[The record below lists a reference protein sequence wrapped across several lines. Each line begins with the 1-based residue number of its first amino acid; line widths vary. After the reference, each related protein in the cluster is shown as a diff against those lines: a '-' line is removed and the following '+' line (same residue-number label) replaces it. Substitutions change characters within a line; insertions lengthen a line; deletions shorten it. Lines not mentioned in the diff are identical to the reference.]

1 MQALSAMAIAPNLY
15 EHTLVRYT
23 DPLHATELLRQYRPY
38 LEMIPSLR
46 RPQESLIP
54 IPLPIAHLQ
63 IPAATTT
70 NQRPQVKSVMVPCD
84 LVFVMC
90 DPEWKVKTDIELLVF
105 IHRPGESFTELLTR
119 WRQSQVLLSRSYS
132 WDMPLLHRNVFSEGA
147 NRQFPLFVLFQE
159 TLAVIKRGLKAAHLP
174 YVVDT
179 TILKEQPSSGTKL
192 MTGSSESTE

>member
-1 MQALSAMAIAPNLY
+1 MAIAPNLY
-15 EHTLVRYT
+15 EYTLVRYT

-38 LEMIPSLR
+38 LEMIPSMR

-54 IPLPIAHLQ
+54 IPLPIAHIQ
-63 IPAATTT
+63 VPAATTT

-132 WDMPLLHRNVFSEGA
+132 WDMPLQHRDVFSEGA
-147 NRQFPLFVLFQE
+147 NRQLPLFVLFQE
-159 TLAVIKRGLKAAHLP
+159 TLAVIKRGLKAARLP
-174 YVVDT
+174 FVIDT
-179 TILKEQPSSGTKL
+179 TILKDQPSPATKL

>member
-1 MQALSAMAIAPNLY
+1 MAIAPNLY
-15 EHTLVRYT
+15 EHTLVHYT

-63 IPAATTT
+63 VPAAATAS
-70 NQRPQVKSVMVPCD
+70 QRPQVKSVMVPCD

-90 DPEWKVKTDIELLVF
+90 DPEWKVKTDIELLIF

-132 WDMPLLHRNVFSEGA
+132 WEMPLPHRDVFSEGA
-147 NRQFPLFVLFQE
+147 NRQLPLFVLFPE
-159 TLAVIKRGLKAAHLP
+159 TLTVIKRGLKAARLP
-174 YVVDT
+174 CVIDT
-179 TILKEQPSSGTKL
+179 TILKEELSSATKL

>member
-1 MQALSAMAIAPNLY
+1 MLSAMAIAPNLY
-15 EHTLVRYT
+15 EDTLVRYT

-38 LEMIPSLR
+38 LEMLPSMR

-54 IPLPIAHLQ
+54 IPLPIAHIQ
-63 IPAATTT
+63 VPAATTS
-70 NQRPQVKSVMVPCD
+70 NQRSQVKSVMVPCD

-105 IHRPGESFTELLTR
+105 IHRPGESFTELLGR

-132 WDMPLLHRNVFSEGA
+132 WDMPLQHRDVFSEGA

-159 TLAVIKRGLKAAHLP
+159 TLPVIKRGFKAARLP
-174 YVVDT
+174 CVIDT
-179 TILKEQPSSGTKL
+179 TILKEQPSSATKL
-192 MTGSSESTE
+192 MTSSSESTE

>member
-1 MQALSAMAIAPNLY
+1 MAIAPNLY
-15 EHTLVRYT
+15 EYTLVRYT

-38 LEMIPSLR
+38 LEMIPSMR

-54 IPLPIAHLQ
+54 IPLPIAHIQ
-63 IPAATTT
+63 VPAATTT

-132 WDMPLLHRNVFSEGA
+132 WDMPLQHRDVFSEGA
-147 NRQFPLFVLFQE
+147 NRQLPLFVLFQE
-159 TLAVIKRGLKAAHLP
+159 TLAVIKRGLKAARLP
-174 YVVDT
+174 FVIDT
-179 TILKEQPSSGTKL
+179 TILKEQPSSATKL

>member
-1 MQALSAMAIAPNLY
+1 MAIAPNLY
-15 EHTLVRYT
+15 EDTLVRYT

-38 LEMIPSLR
+38 LEMLPSMR

-54 IPLPIAHLQ
+54 IPLPIAHIQ
-63 IPAATTT
+63 VPAATTS

-105 IHRPGESFTELLTR
+105 IHRPGESFTELLGR

-132 WDMPLLHRNVFSEGA
+132 WDMPLQHRDVFSEGA

-159 TLAVIKRGLKAAHLP
+159 TLPVIKRGLKAARLP
-174 YVVDT
+174 CVIDT
-179 TILKEQPSSGTKL
+179 TILKEQPSSATKL
-192 MTGSSESTE
+192 MTSSSESTE

>member
-1 MQALSAMAIAPNLY
+1 MQALSAMAIAPHLY
-15 EHTLVRYT
+15 EYTLVRYT

-54 IPLPIAHLQ
+54 IPLPIAHIQL
-63 IPAATTT
+63 PAATTA

-132 WDMPLLHRNVFSEGA
+132 WDMPLQHRDVFSEGA
-147 NRQFPLFVLFQE
+147 NRQLPLFVLFQE
-159 TLAVIKRGLKAAHLP
+159 TLAVIKRGLKAARLP
-174 YVVDT
+174 YVIDT
-179 TILKEQPSSGTKL
+179 TILKEQPSPTTKL

>member
-1 MQALSAMAIAPNLY
+1 MAIAPNLY

-23 DPLHATELLRQYRPY
+23 DSLHATELLRQYRPY
-38 LEMIPSLR
+38 LEMIPSMR

-54 IPLPIAHLQ
+54 IPLPIAHIQLS
-63 IPAATTT
+63 AATTL

-132 WDMPLLHRNVFSEGA
+132 WDMPLPHRDVFSEGA
-147 NRQFPLFVLFQE
+147 NRQLPLFVLFQE
-159 TLAVIKRGLKAAHLP
+159 TLAVIKRGLKAARLP
-174 YVVDT
+174 YVIDT
-179 TILKEQPSSGTKL
+179 TILKEQPSPTTKL